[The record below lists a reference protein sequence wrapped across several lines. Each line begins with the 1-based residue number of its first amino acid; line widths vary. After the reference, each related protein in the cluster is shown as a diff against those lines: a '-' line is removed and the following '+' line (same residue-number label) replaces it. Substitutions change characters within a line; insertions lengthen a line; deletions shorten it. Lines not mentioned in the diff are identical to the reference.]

1 LAARRKTD
9 AEKPKPAA
17 KVRVLAV
24 DDDRSYLKYLQFI
37 LKGAGF
43 DVAVA
48 SDGASAIEQIRNDR
62 DIGLLLVDLAMPRM
76 DGIETVRQIQQ
87 DVPSSDLYTILLTA
101 HDGTDVKL
109 RAFDGGVDDFITK
122 ATPEAEIVAK
132 VRSAARRLEMERR
145 LHLENEELQ
154 TLALTDE
161 LTGIANRR
169 ALLRAGDALLGGRR
183 ALSLALFDLDH
194 FKRINDSY
202 GHVMGDRILADV
214 AACLKARTRVGD
226 VIARYGGDEFVL
238 LLPETEEGEAW
249 RIAQR
254 IAESVSTLR
263 WPVVSG
269 SLQVTV
275 TFGISGLGTAS
286 SIGDMIAVCDRAL
299 FAGKRRHSDGSAAAL
314 RP

>member
-24 DDDRSYLKYLQFI
+24 DDDRAYLKYLQYI

-43 DVAVA
+43 DVVVA

-62 DIGLLLVDLAMPRM
+62 DIGLMLVDLAMPRM

-87 DVPSSDLYTILLTA
+87 DVHASDLYTILLTA
-101 HDGTDVKL
+101 HEGSDLKL
-109 RAFDGGVDDFITK
+109 RAFDGGLDDFITK
-122 ATPEAEIVAK
+122 TTPEAEIVAK

-169 ALLRAGDALLGGRR
+169 ALFRAGEELLSGKRK
-183 ALSLALFDLDH
+183 LTVALFDLDH
-194 FKRINDSY
+194 FKRINDSF

-214 AACLKARTRVGD
+214 AKCLKAKTRVGD
-226 VIARYGGDEFVL
+226 LIARYGGDEFVL
-238 LLPETEEGEAW
+238 LLPETDEAEA
-249 RIAQR
+249 RIIAMR
-254 IAESVSTLR
+254 IAESVTELR
-263 WPVVSG
+263 WPAISG
-269 SLQVTV
+269 PLQVTLS
-275 TFGISGLGTAS
+275 FGVSGLGATHSLA
-286 SIGDMIAVCDRAL
+286 DMIALCDRAL
-299 FAGKRRHSDGSAAAL
+299 FARKRHLPEGGAPVL